1 MARALVVV
9 IFAAVLSACG
19 FHPRAQL
26 VLPESLGP
34 VKVETTDPYSE
45 LGLALAGAL
54 ARADATAAV
63 EDSPTAV
70 LKITDEAWSTLPLSI
85 DQFAQVREY
94 RTTYRVRFALQSVD
108 GTAAIEPQLMELSRD
123 YTYDANVSAGSP
135 AEQELIQQ
143 ELRRDMQAAILRR
156 LDILLRARF

>member
-9 IFAAVLSACG
+9 VFAAALAACG

-26 VLPESLGP
+26 ILPESLGP
-34 VKVETTDPYSE
+34 VKVEAADPYSE
-45 LGLALAGAL
+45 LGLALTGAL
-54 ARADATAAV
+54 ARADAIAAV
-63 EDSPTAV
+63 EGSPTAV

-85 DQFAQVREY
+85 DQFAQVREQ
-94 RTTYRVRFALQSVD
+94 RTTHRVRGALHSAA
-108 GTAAIEPQLMELSRD
+108 GTAAIEPQWVELSRD

-156 LDILLRARF
+156 LDLLLRARF